1 VIVVCDST
9 ILIGLA
15 KIGRL
20 DLLREIFSKVS
31 VPEEV
36 FHEVGEKGEGK
47 PGSKSIKETH
57 WIEIIPVKDKT
68 QVDLLM
74 ISLDK
79 GEAEVLTPAKQL
91 GADLILVDEEKARKS
106 AVIAGYDVIGLL
118 GLFILAK
125 KLGLID
131 QIRPLIGELM
141 TKKFLISDKVIEEA
155 LKRRASPQLIFRP

>member
-1 VIVVCDST
+1 VNVVCDSS

-15 KIGRL
+15 KIGKL
-20 DLLREIFSKVS
+20 DLLREIFSKIS

-36 FHEVGEKGEGK
+36 ICEVVKKGAGK
-47 PGSKSIKETH
+47 AGSERIKDAH

-79 GEAEVLTPAKQL
+79 GEAEVLALAKQL
-91 GADLILVDEEKARKS
+91 EANLILVDEEKARKS
-106 AVIAGYDVIGLL
+106 AVIAGYDVMGLL

-125 KLGLID
+125 KLGFID
-131 QIRPLIGELM
+131 QVRPLVAELR
-141 TKKFLISDKVIEEA
+141 KNKFRISDRVVSET
-155 LKRRASPQLIFRP
+155 LKRAGE

>member
-1 VIVVCDST
+1 MIVVCDST

-20 DLLREIFSKVS
+20 DLLREVFSKIS

-36 FHEVGEKGEGK
+36 FHEVVEKGAGK
-47 PGSKSIKETH
+47 TGSKSIKDAR
-57 WIEIIPVKDKT
+57 WIEIIPIKDRT

-74 ISLDK
+74 ISLEK
-79 GEAEVLTPAKQL
+79 GEAEVLTLAKQL
-91 GADLILVDEEKARKS
+91 GADLILVDEQKARKS
-106 AVIAGYDVIGLL
+106 AVIAGYDVMGLL

-131 QIRPLIGELM
+131 QIRPLIGELRK
-141 TKKFLISDKVIEEA
+141 KKFRVSDRVVLET
-155 LKRRASPQLIFRP
+155 LKRAGE

>member
-1 VIVVCDST
+1 VIVVCNST

-20 DLLREIFSKVS
+20 DLLKEVFSKVS

-36 FHEVGEKGEGK
+36 FREVVEKGSGK
-47 PGSKSIKETH
+47 PGSKRIKDIN
-57 WIEIIPVKDKT
+57 WIEVIPIKDKT

-74 ISLDK
+74 ISLEK
-79 GEAEVLTPAKQL
+79 GEAEVLALAKQL

-106 AVIAGYDVIGLL
+106 AVIAGYNVMGLL

-125 KLGLID
+125 KLGLVD
-131 QIRPLIGELM
+131 QIRPLIGELRR
-141 TKKFLISDKVIEEA
+141 KKFRVSDRLVSEI
-155 LKRRASPQLIFRP
+155 LKRVGE

>member
-20 DLLREIFSKVS
+20 DLLMEVFFKVF

-36 FHEVGEKGEGK
+36 FREVVEKGAGK
-47 PGSKSIKETH
+47 PGSKLIKNAR
-57 WIEIIPVKDKT
+57 WIEIIPIKDKI
-68 QVDLLM
+68 QVDFLM
-74 ISLDK
+74 ISLEK
-79 GEAEVLTPAKQL
+79 GEAEVLALAKQL

-106 AVIAGYDVIGLL
+106 AVIAGYNVMGLL

-125 KLGLID
+125 RLGFVD
-131 QIRPLIGELM
+131 QIRPLIRELIR
-141 TKKFLISDKVIEEA
+141 KKFRVSDRLVSEI
-155 LKRRASPQLIFRP
+155 LKRVGE